1 MKLKALARQL
11 GEVLQTQELMVT
23 TAESCTAGW
32 VAKVITDIAGSSSW
46 FERGFVTYSNAAKQE
61 MLEVKAETLAYFGA
75 VSKEAVVE
83 MARGALQHSRA
94 GISVAISGV
103 AGPGG
108 GTIEKPI
115 GTVWFAWALKT
126 GEGWTAKEWLPG
138 SREAV
143 RRQAVVRALQG
154 LLDVLKQPG

>member
-1 MKLKALARQL
+1 
-11 GEVLQTQELMVT
+11 MVT

-46 FERGFVTYSNAAKQE
+46 FDRGFVTYSNAAKQE
-61 MLEVKAETLAYFGA
+61 MLAVRVETLAHFGA
-75 VSKEAVVE
+75 VSKETVVE
-83 MARGALQHSRA
+83 MARGALQYSRA

-108 GTIEKPI
+108 DTPEKPV
-115 GTVWFAWALKT
+115 GTVWFAWALGAG
-126 GEGWTAKEWLPG
+126 GEWTAKEWFPG
-138 SREAV
+138 SRVAV

-154 LLDVLKQPG
+154 LLNVLKQPG